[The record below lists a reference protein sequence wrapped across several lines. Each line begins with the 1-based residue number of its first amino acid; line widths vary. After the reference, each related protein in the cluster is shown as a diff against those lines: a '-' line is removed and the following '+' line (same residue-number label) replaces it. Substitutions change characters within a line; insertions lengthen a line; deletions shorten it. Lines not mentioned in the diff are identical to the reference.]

1 MWREVRAI
9 KFRYSIN
16 LSSSSSSSSSDSK
29 SEGGGGGFEAKV
41 IARKEE
47 GWEGKLEEAVMRWI
61 ETVCLEMTVE
71 GSDS

>member
-16 LSSSSSSSSSDSK
+16 LSSSSCSSSSDSK
-29 SEGGGGGFEAKV
+29 LEGGEGGFEAKL

>member
-1 MWREVRAI
+1 MEGGRAI

-16 LSSSSSSSSSDSK
+16 LSSSSSSSSHSK
-29 SEGGGGGFEAKV
+29 SEGEGAFEAKL